1 MKVIET
7 SLKDCLIIEPE
18 VFKDHRGCFFEQ
30 FSAVRYAKQAGI
42 HLNFVQDNY
51 SSSIGG
57 VLRGLHFQKA
67 KPQGKL
73 VYVSR
78 GEVFDV
84 AVDIRRDSITFG
96 QWEAVILSGDNKR
109 QLWVPPGFAHGFVTL
124 SATVDFMYKC
134 TDYYNAEDEAG
145 ILWNDRDL
153 AIKWPVKS
161 PELSDKDKNLLTFK
175 EMFPSICK
183 S

>member
-1 MKVIET
+1 MKVIKT

-18 VFKDHRGCFFEQ
+18 VFEDNRGCFFEQ
-30 FSAVRYAKQAGI
+30 FSAVRYAEQAGI
-42 HLNFVQDNY
+42 HLSFVQDNC
-51 SSSIGG
+51 SNSIGG
-57 VLRGLHFQKA
+57 VLRGLHFQKT

-73 VYVSR
+73 VSVIR

-84 AVDIRRDSITFG
+84 AVDIRRGSITFG

-109 QLWVPPGFAHGFVTL
+109 QFWVPPGFAHGFVTL

-134 TDYYNAEDEAG
+134 TDYYDAEDESG

-161 PELSDKDKNLLTFK
+161 PELSDKDKNLSTFK
-175 EMFPSICK
+175 EIFP
-183 S
+183 